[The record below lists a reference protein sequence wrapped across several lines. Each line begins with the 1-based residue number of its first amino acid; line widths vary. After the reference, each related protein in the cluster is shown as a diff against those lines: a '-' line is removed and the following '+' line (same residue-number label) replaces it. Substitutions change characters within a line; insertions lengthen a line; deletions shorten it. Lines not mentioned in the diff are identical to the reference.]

1 MYPRVQT
8 YRGWGGLYRGRAL
21 QRRGMGGLNVGRHGH
36 GFWGNVVKGGTKL
49 LKKGSEKLLQVG
61 KQKALDLG
69 KKALDVGK
77 KRALDLGK
85 KALDVGKKKAK
96 IIGKQALDLG
106 RQKAKDLLDVGKQ
119 KASQIAVKAIGKQA
133 TQKLKEIVGQD
144 ATQEVKKQ
152 INRLPAK
159 RNQVR
164 GKSNK
169 VSVTTSKRPAA
180 PVSVADQPIA
190 NPVVN
195 VPHTATTP
203 SVGRR
208 RRRRKHAAKRS
219 TSRWARISRRT
230 RSRRHIFM

>member
-1 MYPRVQT
+1 M
-8 YRGWGGLYRGRAL
+8 
-21 QRRGMGGLNVGRHGH
+21 
-36 GFWGNVVKGGTKL
+36 
-49 LKKGSEKLLQVG
+49 
-61 KQKALDLG
+61 
-69 KKALDVGK
+69 
-77 KRALDLGK
+77 
-85 KALDVGKKKAK
+85 
-96 IIGKQALDLG
+96 
-106 RQKAKDLLDVGKQ
+106 
-119 KASQIAVKAIGKQA
+119 KAIGKQA
-133 TQKLKEIVGQD
+133 TQKLKEIAGQD

-164 GKSNK
+164 GKRNK
-169 VSVTTSKRPAA
+169 VSVTKRPAA

-219 TSRWARISRRT
+219 TSRRARISRRT

>member
-1 MYPRVQT
+1 M
-8 YRGWGGLYRGRAL
+8 
-21 QRRGMGGLNVGRHGH
+21 
-36 GFWGNVVKGGTKL
+36 
-49 LKKGSEKLLQVG
+49 
-61 KQKALDLG
+61 
-69 KKALDVGK
+69 
-77 KRALDLGK
+77 
-85 KALDVGKKKAK
+85 GKKKAK

-159 RNQVR
+159 ELKRNQVR

-169 VSVTTSKRPAA
+169 VSKLPAA
-180 PVSVADQPIA
+180 PVSVADQPMA

-208 RRRRKHAAKRS
+208 RGRKYAAKRS
-219 TSRWARISRRT
+219 MSRRARIS
-230 RSRRHIFM
+230 

>member
-1 MYPRVQT
+1 M
-8 YRGWGGLYRGRAL
+8 
-21 QRRGMGGLNVGRHGH
+21 
-36 GFWGNVVKGGTKL
+36 
-49 LKKGSEKLLQVG
+49 
-61 KQKALDLG
+61 
-69 KKALDVGK
+69 
-77 KRALDLGK
+77 
-85 KALDVGKKKAK
+85 GKKKAK

-133 TQKLKEIVGQD
+133 TQKLKEIAGQD

-169 VSVTTSKRPAA
+169 VSVRPAA

-219 TSRWARISRRT
+219 TSRRARISRRT

>member
-1 MYPRVQT
+1 MFESIESCCCHVSQSSNVPRM
-8 YRGWGGLYRGRAL
+8 GRAL

-36 GFWGNVVKGGTKL
+36 EFWGNVVKGGTKL

-85 KALDVGKKKAK
+85 KALNVGKKKAK

-106 RQKAKDLLDVGKQ
+106 KQKAKDLLDVGKQ
-119 KASQIAVKAIGKQA
+119 KANQIAVKAIGKQA
-133 TQKLKEIVGQD
+133 TQKLKETVGQD

-159 RNQVR
+159 ELKRNQVR

-169 VSVTTSKRPAA
+169 VSATKRPAA
-180 PVSVADQPIA
+180 PVSVADQP
-190 NPVVN
+190 
-195 VPHTATTP
+195 HTASYCYHAICRP
-203 SVGRR
+203 S
-208 RRRRKHAAKRS
+208 S
-219 TSRWARISRRT
+219 S
-230 RSRRHIFM
+230 

>member
-1 MYPRVQT
+1 M
-8 YRGWGGLYRGRAL
+8 
-21 QRRGMGGLNVGRHGH
+21 
-36 GFWGNVVKGGTKL
+36 
-49 LKKGSEKLLQVG
+49 
-61 KQKALDLG
+61 
-69 KKALDVGK
+69 
-77 KRALDLGK
+77 
-85 KALDVGKKKAK
+85 GKKKAK

-106 RQKAKDLLDVGKQ
+106 KQKAKDLLDVGKQ

-159 RNQVR
+159 ELKRNQVR

-169 VSVTTSKRPAA
+169 VSVTIRKRPAA
-180 PVSVADQPIA
+180 PVSVADQPMA

-208 RRRRKHAAKRS
+208 RRRKYAAKRS
-219 TSRWARISRRT
+219 MSRRARISRRT

>member
-1 MYPRVQT
+1 M
-8 YRGWGGLYRGRAL
+8 
-21 QRRGMGGLNVGRHGH
+21 
-36 GFWGNVVKGGTKL
+36 
-49 LKKGSEKLLQVG
+49 
-61 KQKALDLG
+61 
-69 KKALDVGK
+69 
-77 KRALDLGK
+77 
-85 KALDVGKKKAK
+85 GKKKAK
-96 IIGKQALDLG
+96 IIGNQALDLG
-106 RQKAKDLLDVGKQ
+106 KQKAKDLLDVGKQ
-119 KASQIAVKAIGKQA
+119 KASQIAVKAIGKEA

-159 RNQVR
+159 ELKRNQIR

-169 VSVTTSKRPAA
+169 VSKRPAA
-180 PVSVADQPIA
+180 PVSVADQPMA

-208 RRRRKHAAKRS
+208 RRRKKYAAKRS
-219 TSRWARISRRT
+219 TSRRARISRRT